1 MTGVDV
7 PKQVLLLHNHDNTW
21 TEADLIEVAEENRR
35 LMAGLRA
42 HGYHVEDVKV
52 YDSVARSIQA
62 GGYLPED
69 WLIFNW
75 CEGYADRP
83 WDYDGVVEELEQLRF
98 VYTGAGP
105 WALRISR
112 DKGLVRRLLA
122 EVGVTLPIGAVAQ
135 HPSDLQW
142 HLFPA
147 IVKPL
152 NQHGSYGINRE
163 SIVEDERQLRDRVEY
178 VGDTFQSPALI
189 EEYIDGPEFHVTVWG
204 NTLPEVL
211 PAVQIEYDQPV
222 DRHDQIYTY
231 EAKFNED
238 SAAMKQL
245 RFLCPAM
252 MENDTRAAIQSNSLR
267 AYQALKCRDY
277 GRIDVRVRDGQ
288 AYVIDVNANA
298 DINSESI
305 ILMAVEAAGLNYN
318 GMLAQIVRFAAER
331 WAAAPRSV
339 LAAPPQVFAL
349 RS

>member
-1 MTGVDV
+1 MASINV
-7 PKQVLLLHNHDNTW
+7 PKKVLLLHNHDNTW
-21 TEADLIEVAEENRR
+21 TNADLIEVAEENRR
-35 LMAGLRA
+35 LMTGLRA

-52 YDSVARSIQA
+52 YDSVARSIRA

-83 WDYDGVVEELEQLRF
+83 WDYDGVAEELEQLRF

-112 DKGLVRRLLA
+112 DKWLVRRLLA
-122 EVGVTLPIGAVAQ
+122 EAGVTLPIGTVA
-135 HPSDLQW
+135 HTPRDLSW
-142 HLFPA
+142 NLFPA

-152 NQHGSYGINRE
+152 NQHGSYGISRD
-163 SIVEDERQLRDRVEY
+163 SIVEDEEQLRQQIESVC
-178 VGDTFQSPALI
+178 DTFHAPALI
-189 EEYIDGPEFHVTVWG
+189 EEYIAGPEFHVTVWG

-211 PAVQIEYDQPV
+211 PAVQLEYSHV
-222 DRHDQIYTY
+222 TDRRDQIYTY
-231 EAKFNED
+231 DAKFDEH

-245 RFLCPAM
+245 WFLCPAM
-252 MENDTRAAIQSNSLR
+252 MENNTRAAIRSNSLR
-267 AYQALKCRDY
+267 SYQVLKCRDY
-277 GRIDVRVRDGQ
+277 ARIDVRVRDGQ

-305 ILMAVEAAGLNYN
+305 VLMAAEAAGMNYN
-318 GMLAQIVRFAAER
+318 GMVSQIVRFAAER
-331 WAAAPRSV
+331 WVAVPRSV
-339 LAAPPQVFAL
+339 LAAQPQVFAL